1 MSSPAHV
8 PATVAELPPMPAPS
22 GASAL
27 LLLLF
32 MPAVA
37 AWDVL
42 AVQLYLGDR
51 VRPLTMLMVGAL
63 ALFVYALNGLTDAA
77 EDSVNDAVR
86 AAALR
91 RHAFWTLGSATSVL
105 LAVGSALWGR
115 GELHALYL
123 FLAAIGVA
131 YSLRVLPWPT
141 KRGLV
146 WVRLKDIV
154 FIKNLTIAGTW
165 AAAVFVAPLLDVR
178 VAAARPGV
186 LTLVGLSYA
195 ALLLV
200 NSIYS
205 DMRDEI
211 GDRQASVSTL
221 PVRFGASICHR
232 GIFIAMSVWAT
243 FLLWCLVSRVI
254 DVRHFL
260 LLSAAAVV
268 YPLTVWLVTER
279 WGFNRTA
286 SNCVIELGDFL
297 FALGLMAL
305 AIS

>member
-1 MSSPAHV
+1 V
-8 PATVAELPPMPAPS
+8 
-22 GASAL
+22 SAL

-51 VRPLTMLMVGAL
+51 IRPLTMLMVGAL

-77 EDSVNDAVR
+77 EDEVNDAVR

-91 RHAFWTLGSATSVL
+91 QHAFWTLGSAASVL
-105 LAVGSALWGR
+105 LGVGWALWGR

-123 FLAAIGVA
+123 CLCVVGVA
-131 YSLRVLPWPT
+131 YSARVLPWPT
-141 KRGLV
+141 QRGLQ
-146 WVRLKDIV
+146 WVRLKDIA
-154 FIKNLTIAGTW
+154 FIKNLTIASTW

-178 VAAARPGV
+178 VAAAKPFV
-186 LTLVGLSYA
+186 LALVGVSYA

-205 DMRDEI
+205 DMRDET
-211 GDRQASVSTL
+211 GDRQAKVSTL
-221 PVRFGASICHR
+221 PVRFGASRCHR
-232 GIFIAMSVWAT
+232 GIFIAMSAWAT
-243 FLLWCLVSRVI
+243 FLLGCLVSRVI
-254 DVRHFL
+254 DARHFL
-260 LLSAAAVV
+260 LLSAAALG

-286 SNCVIELGDFL
+286 ANCVIELGDFL
-297 FALGLMAL
+297 FALGLMTL
-305 AIS
+305 AIA

>member
-1 MSSPAHV
+1 
-8 PATVAELPPMPAPS
+8 MPTPS
-22 GASAL
+22 GGSAL

-51 VRPLTMLMVGAL
+51 VRPLTMMMVGAL

-77 EDSVNDAVR
+77 EDGVNDAVR

-105 LAVGSALWGR
+105 LAVGSALWAR

-123 FLAAIGVA
+123 VLIASGVA
-131 YSLRVLPWPT
+131 YSVRVLPWPA
-141 KRGLV
+141 KRGLE
-146 WVRLKDIV
+146 WVRLKDIALL
-154 FIKNLTIAGTW
+154 KNVTIAGTW
-165 AAAVFVAPLLDVR
+165 TAAVFVAPLLDVR
-178 VAAARPGV
+178 VAPARPAV
-186 LTLVGLSYA
+186 LTLVGLGYA

-200 NSIYS
+200 NSIYC
-205 DMRDEI
+205 DMRDEL
-211 GDRQASVSTL
+211 GDREARVSTL
-221 PVRFGASICHR
+221 PVRFGVASCHR
-232 GIFIAMSVWAT
+232 GIFIAMSVWTT
-243 FLLWCLVSRVI
+243 FLVWCLATQVL
-254 DVRHFL
+254 DARHFL
-260 LLSAAAVV
+260 LLSAASLV

-305 AIS
+305 AMA

>member
-1 MSSPAHV
+1 MSSSAHV
-8 PATVAELPPMPAPS
+8 PAELTEPPPTPAPS

-32 MPAVA
+32 MPVVA

-51 VRPLTMLMVGAL
+51 IRPLTMLMVGAL

-77 EDSVNDAVR
+77 EDGVNDAVR

-105 LAVGSALWGR
+105 LVVGSALWGR
-115 GELHALYL
+115 GELHPLYL
-123 FLAAIGVA
+123 LLSAIGVA
-131 YSLRVLPWPT
+131 YSIRVLPWPT
-141 KRGLV
+141 KRGLE
-146 WVRLKDIV
+146 WVRLKDIAFV
-154 FIKNLTIAGTW
+154 KNLTIASTW
-165 AAAVFVAPLLDVR
+165 AAAVFVAPLLDVG

-186 LTLVGLSYA
+186 LTLVGLGYA

-205 DMRDEI
+205 DMRDEA

-221 PVRFGASICHR
+221 PVRFGASSCHR

-243 FLLWCLVSRVI
+243 VLLWCLVSRVI
-254 DVRHFL
+254 DIRHFL
-260 LLSAAAVV
+260 LLSAAALV

-297 FALGLMAL
+297 FALGLMML

>member
-8 PATVAELPPMPAPS
+8 PADVAEPPRTPAPS
-22 GASAL
+22 GAPAL

-77 EDSVNDAVR
+77 EDGVNDAVR

-115 GELHALYL
+115 GELHALYP
-123 FLAAIGVA
+123 FLCAIGVA
-131 YSLRVLPWPT
+131 YSIRVLPWPT
-141 KRGLV
+141 KRGLE

-154 FIKNLTIAGTW
+154 FLKNLTIASTW

-178 VAAARPGV
+178 VAPARPAV
-186 LTLVGLSYA
+186 LTLVGSGYA

-200 NSIYS
+200 NSIYC
-205 DMRDEI
+205 DMRDEA
-211 GDRQASVSTL
+211 GDRQARVSTL
-221 PVRFGASICHR
+221 PVLFGVSSCHR
-232 GIFIAMSVWAT
+232 GIFIAMSVWGT
-243 FLLWCLVSRVI
+243 FLLWCLASGVI
-254 DVRHFL
+254 DARHFIL
-260 LLSAAAVV
+260 LFAAALV
-268 YPLTVWLVTER
+268 YPLTVWRVTER
-279 WGFNRTA
+279 WGFNHTA
-286 SNCVIELGDFL
+286 SHCVIELGDFL
-297 FALGLMAL
+297 FALALMAL

>member
-1 MSSPAHV
+1 MSSSAQV
-8 PATVAELPPMPAPS
+8 SAAVAESPPTPAPS
-22 GASAL
+22 GTSAL

-42 AVQLYLGDR
+42 AVQLYLADR
-51 VRPLTMLMVGAL
+51 IRPLTMLMVGAL

-77 EDSVNDAVR
+77 EDGVNDAVR
-86 AAALR
+86 AVALR
-91 RHAFWTLGSATSVL
+91 RHAFWTLGLATSVL
-105 LAVGSALWGR
+105 LVVGWGLWGR

-123 FLAAIGVA
+123 LLCALGVV
-131 YSLRVLPWPT
+131 YSVRLLPFPT
-141 KRGLV
+141 KRGLE
-146 WVRLKDIV
+146 WVRLKDIA
-154 FIKNLTIAGTW
+154 FIKNLTISSTW
-165 AAAVFVAPLLDVR
+165 AAAVFAAPWLDVR
-178 VAAARPGV
+178 VAAARPFV
-186 LTLVGLSYA
+186 FTLVGVSYA

-205 DMRDEI
+205 DMRDEP
-211 GDRQASVSTL
+211 GDRQAKVSTL
-221 PVRFGASICHR
+221 PVRFGAASCHR

-243 FLLWCLVSRVI
+243 FLLWCFASGVI
-254 DVRHFL
+254 DARHFL
-260 LLSAAAVV
+260 LMCSAALA

-305 AIS
+305 SIS